1 MRILAVSMAAALFAL
16 AAAGCGAAEVSPTSA
31 TATVTNAPA
40 PTAAAAATASARAA
54 ADVSSMSATAIA
66 TNAPAPTAAATATAT
81 TSASARASSQT
92 PSDDGDV
99 RTLATEDDELEIVTL
114 LGFDAIRAILE
125 PEFVDAAQAD
135 EWLDDDVP
143 VIGVSINGDSRAYT
157 VPMLSVHEIVN
168 DVVGGEPVAVTW

>member
-1 MRILAVSMAAALFAL
+1 MRILAVSMIAALFAL
-16 AAAGCGAAEVSPTSA
+16 AAAGCGAADVSQTSA
-31 TATVTNAPA
+31 TSTATNAPA
-40 PTAAAAATASARAA
+40 PTATASASAA
-54 ADVSSMSATAIA
+54 ADVSSTSATSTA
-66 TNAPAPTAAATATAT
+66 TNAPTPTAAATATAT

-168 DVVGGEPVAVTW
+168 DVVGGEPIAVTW

>member
-1 MRILAVSMAAALFAL
+1 MKARALAMTRFPAIAAALFAL
-16 AAAGCGAAEVSPTSA
+16 AAAACGADVSPSPTSA
-31 TATVTNAPA
+31 PTNAPV
-40 PTAAAAATASARAA
+40 AA
-54 ADVSSMSATAIA
+54 ADTPAPSAATTA
-66 TNAPAPTAAATATAT
+66 TSTPAPA
-81 TSASARASSQT
+81 SASTSSQ
-92 PSDDGDV
+92 PSRDDGGA
-99 RTLATEDDELEIVTL
+99 RTLGAEYDDLEIVTL

>member
-1 MRILAVSMAAALFAL
+1 MRILAVSMVAALFAL
-16 AAAGCGAAEVSPTSA
+16 ATAGCGAADVSSTSA
-31 TATVTNAPA
+31 TATVADAPTPTAEAAATASARVAADVSPTSSTKTVANAPA
-40 PTAAAAATASARAA
+40 PTAAT
-54 ADVSSMSATAIA
+54 
-66 TNAPAPTAAATATAT
+66 TATAP
-81 TSASARASSQT
+81 ASARASSQT
-92 PSDDGDV
+92 PSDDGDI
-99 RTLATEDDELEIVTL
+99 RTLATEGDELEIVTL

-168 DVVGGEPVAVTW
+168 DVVGGEPIAVTW

>member
-1 MRILAVSMAAALFAL
+1 MVAALFAL
-16 AAAGCGAAEVSPTSA
+16 AAAGCGAGDVSSTSA
-31 TATVTNAPA
+31 TATVADETALTA
-40 PTAAAAATASARAA
+40 AVPTATA
-54 ADVSSMSATAIA
+54 
-66 TNAPAPTAAATATAT
+66 NAPAPTAAATATAT
-81 TSASARASSQT
+81 ASASARASSQT

>member
-1 MRILAVSMAAALFAL
+1 MKARALAIAAALFAL
-16 AAAGCGAAEVSPTSA
+16 AAAACGADVSPSPTSSP
-31 TATVTNAPA
+31 TGAPI
-40 PTAAAAATASARAA
+40 AAAADTPAPSAAAPATA
-54 ADVSSMSATAIA
+54 
-66 TNAPAPTAAATATAT
+66 AT
-81 TSASARASSQT
+81 TSAPASASTSSQ
-92 PSDDGDV
+92 PSSDDGGA
-99 RTLATEDDELEIVTL
+99 RTLGAEYDDLEIVTL

-168 DVVGGEPVAVTW
+168 DVVGGVPVAVTW

>member
-1 MRILAVSMAAALFAL
+1 MRFLAVSMIAALFAL
-16 AAAGCGAAEVSPTSA
+16 AAMGCGAGDVSSTSIA
-31 TATVTNAPA
+31 STATNAPA
-40 PTAAAAATASARAA
+40 PTAVATATTTSVA
-54 ADVSSMSATAIA
+54 STA
-66 TNAPAPTAAATATAT
+66 TNAPAPTAAPTAT

-99 RTLATEDDELEIVTL
+99 RTLATEGDELEIVTL

-168 DVVGGEPVAVTW
+168 DVVGGEPVAITW

>member
-1 MRILAVSMAAALFAL
+1 MRILAVSMVAALFAL
-16 AAAGCGAAEVSPTSA
+16 AAAGCGAADVSSTSS
-31 TATVTNAPA
+31 TSTVADAPA
-40 PTAAAAATASARAA
+40 PTATASASAA
-54 ADVSSMSATAIA
+54 ADVSSMSATATA
-66 TNAPAPTAAATATAT
+66 TNAPSPTAEATAAATA
-81 TSASARASSQT
+81 SASARVSSQT
-92 PSDDGDV
+92 PSDGDDV
-99 RTLATEDDELEIVTL
+99 RTLATEYDELEIVTL

-168 DVVGGEPVAVTW
+168 DVVGGEPIAVTW

>member
-1 MRILAVSMAAALFAL
+1 M
-16 AAAGCGAAEVSPTSA
+16 
-31 TATVTNAPA
+31 
-40 PTAAAAATASARAA
+40 
-54 ADVSSMSATAIA
+54 
-66 TNAPAPTAAATATAT
+66 
-81 TSASARASSQT
+81 
-92 PSDDGDV
+92 
-99 RTLATEDDELEIVTL
+99 TL

-168 DVVGGEPVAVTW
+168 DVVGGVPVAVTW

>member
-1 MRILAVSMAAALFAL
+1 MRILAVSMVAALFAL
-16 AAAGCGAAEVSPTSA
+16 AAAGCGAA
-31 TATVTNAPA
+31 
-40 PTAAAAATASARAA
+40 
-54 ADVSSMSATAIA
+54 DVSSMSATSTVADAPTPTAEAAATASVRAAADVSQTSATSTA
-66 TNAPAPTAAATATAT
+66 TNAPTPPATATATAT

-168 DVVGGEPVAVTW
+168 DVVGGEPIAVTW